1 MKKSTAHYRRAIE
14 VSKNEKIKI
23 LFTLDKTHNTAPLG
37 YISIHSG
44 IRDPRLFL
52 QELEEN
58 GLVISNQLS
67 NWSTTL
73 SPQFE
78 LTNKG
83 REFCKKY
90 LEKQLYP

>member
-1 MKKSTAHYRRAIE
+1 MKKSASHYRRAIE
-14 VSKNEKIKI
+14 VSKNERTKI

-37 YISIHSG
+37 YISVHSG
-44 IRDPRLFL
+44 IRDPSPFL
-52 QELEEN
+52 QELEKN
-58 GLVISNQLS
+58 GLVINNRLS
-67 NWSTTL
+67 NWSTAL

-90 LEKQLYP
+90 LENKL